1 MVIMSHRA
9 TRLFLTV
16 VVVTWNDLS
25 VWCKEMD
32 SKKYFLTPEALT
44 WDEAE
49 EVSCSSSGLKVK
61 NYLLDVISSIHQ
73 IIKNLNRVNNFAD
86 CCVGLS
92 LEDVS

>member
-1 MVIMSHRA
+1 MFNRA

-16 VVVTWNDLS
+16 VVVSWNDLG
-25 VWCKEMD
+25 VWCKDVD

-73 IIKNLNRVNNFAD
+73 IIKNLNIENNISD
-86 CCVGLS
+86 CCVCLS
-92 LEDVS
+92 LEDMS

>member
-1 MVIMSHRA
+1 MVIMSYRTA
-9 TRLFLTV
+9 RLFLTV

-49 EVSCSSSGLKVK
+49 EVNCSSSGLKVK
-61 NYLLDVISSIHQ
+61 NNLFRCYFIHTSDNQ
-73 IIKNLNRVNNFAD
+73 K
-86 CCVGLS
+86 S
-92 LEDVS
+92 KQSE

>member
-1 MVIMSHRA
+1 MVIMSYRA
-9 TRLFLTV
+9 ARLFLTV

-49 EVSCSSSGLKVK
+49 GVSCSSSGCSCCSSGLKVK
-61 NYLLDVISSIHQ
+61 
-73 IIKNLNRVNNFAD
+73 K
-86 CCVGLS
+86 
-92 LEDVS
+92 